1 MREKYG
7 SWRSPRRQGSLYS
20 NSLGGAVNQ
29 LSAKYS
35 YKWENERGMTWRCAL
50 SLKMV
55 QFFCFAFMHEAK
67 LDLLRGTLLM
77 YPASTCSKL
86 LWTWSFGKYSN
97 AGMIIAVLLMFRK
110 DSGISMRRSYRYSF
124 CHSHSRITR
133 RKKINIVIE
142 EVCGFNVVNGKI
154 SQLIHRKWFAFTIL
168 IQHNLKSSWRREA
181 KYIICIFQ
189 VSLIIPG
196 REGQH
201 CNNSSAPT
209 TENVSKE
216 RDPVLPRWKSG

>member
-1 MREKYG
+1 
-7 SWRSPRRQGSLYS
+7 
-20 NSLGGAVNQ
+20 
-29 LSAKYS
+29 
-35 YKWENERGMTWRCAL
+35 
-50 SLKMV
+50 
-55 QFFCFAFMHEAK
+55 
-67 LDLLRGTLLM
+67 
-77 YPASTCSKL
+77 
-86 LWTWSFGKYSN
+86 
-97 AGMIIAVLLMFRK
+97 MIIAVLLMFRK

-216 RDPVLPRWKSG
+216 RNPVLPRCKSG